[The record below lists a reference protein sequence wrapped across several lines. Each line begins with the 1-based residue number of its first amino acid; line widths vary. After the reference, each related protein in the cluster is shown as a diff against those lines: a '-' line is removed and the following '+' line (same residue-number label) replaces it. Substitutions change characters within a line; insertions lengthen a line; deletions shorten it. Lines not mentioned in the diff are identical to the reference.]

1 MNEQIA
7 QQLGLGVL
15 AVALGLSG
23 WLLPYNWNLL
33 RLRRGLASLV
43 PDRINQQIP
52 KIVGSLLVA
61 GGIAILVA
69 TAIVGAFR

>member
-7 QQLGLGVL
+7 QQLGIGVL

-23 WLLPYNWNLL
+23 WLVPYRWNLL

-52 KIVGSLLVA
+52 KVIGSLLAV
-61 GGIAILVA
+61 GGMTILFA
-69 TAIVGAFR
+69 TATVGAFR